1 MSEII
6 IVLKK
11 KMHSYKSLV
20 YDALYDCI
28 KFYTVDELYQS

>member
-1 MSEII
+1 MRESI

-11 KMHSYKSLV
+11 KMQSYKSLV